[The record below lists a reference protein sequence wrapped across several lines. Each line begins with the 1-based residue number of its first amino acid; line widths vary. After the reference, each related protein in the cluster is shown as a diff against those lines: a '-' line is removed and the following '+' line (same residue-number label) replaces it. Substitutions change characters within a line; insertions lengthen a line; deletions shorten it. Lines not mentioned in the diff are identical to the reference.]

1 MRRVSKVSAVL
12 SALVFVLVTGVPQG
26 ELGEARRGDA
36 PPPNSLLSQ
45 TSHQSKVHSVRSILP
60 PVSNSSRLEAIAFI
74 RSLLVV
80 TEWLGQGSNVTL
92 EPKQTPSK
100 Y

>member
-1 MRRVSKVSAVL
+1 MRAVL
-12 SALVFVLVTGVPQG
+12 SALVCVLVTGVPQG
-26 ELGEARRGDA
+26 ELGEERRGEA
-36 PPPNSLLSQ
+36 PPPPNSLLSQ